1 VDPSTASWRERNNL
15 TLEEFMIGDVIGN
28 LLSSSGPFLFYLV
41 THFIRLSL
49 YDVK

>member
-1 VDPSTASWRERNNL
+1 MDPSTASWRERNNF
-15 TLEEFMIGDVIGN
+15 TFEEFMIIVVIGN
-28 LLSSSGPFLFYLV
+28 LLSSSGAFLFYFV